1 MRQSTLLPAISG
13 LASHQGEAMRRR
25 RVVSLF
31 AALAVAGAVTISGQS
46 KPGADADL
54 AKIPAQKVWPLPPD
68 PARVTWIAAYSTSE
82 DLEGPPKKS
91 SLDAFRKVLL
101 GKNSTTNAATM
112 TRGLGK
118 PHGVAVDSSGRVF
131 VADTEQAA
139 VFVLD
144 LRARRFLQL
153 AGGQTQVALRI
164 PTGVAVDARDNIYVG
179 DNGHGA
185 IFVFGPDLNYF
196 GTLTKP
202 GDLETPTALAVDQ
215 GRDRLYAVDTR
226 RHAVVAFDLAK
237 GRLIKRI
244 GQKGS
249 DPGEFGWPQGIAVA
263 PDGKVYVSDTMNCR
277 VQVFDH
283 DLTWLRSFGSLGV
296 QPGQFRRPKG
306 IAVDGDGIV
315 YVVDSDFN
323 NFQMFD
329 EQGQALL
336 AVGQYGPRPGQMVLP
351 AGIATS
357 RDQRRVYVTEQV
369 TRRIQVFERV
379 RRDADQ
385 P

>member
-1 MRQSTLLPAISG
+1 MSTRQSILPTTPG
-13 LASHQGEAMRRR
+13 LAS
-25 RVVSLF
+25 LF
-31 AALAVAGAVTISGQS
+31 VALAAAGAVTVSGQS
-46 KPGADADL
+46 KPGSGADL
-54 AKIPAQKVWPLPPD
+54 SKTPAQTVWPLPPD
-68 PARVTWIAAYSTSE
+68 PARVAWVAAFSTRE

-91 SLDAFRKVLL
+91 TLDSIRKALL
-101 GKNSTTNAATM
+101 GKDSTANAGTV

-131 VADTEQAA
+131 VADTERSA

-164 PTGVAVDARDNIYVG
+164 PTGVAVDSRDNIYVG

-185 IFVFGPDLNYF
+185 IFVFGPDLDYL

-202 GDLETPTALAVDQ
+202 GDLETPTALAVDA

-226 RHAVVAFDLAK
+226 RHAVVSFDLAK
-237 GRLIKRI
+237 GRLIKRV
-244 GQKGS
+244 GKKGS
-249 DPGEFGWPQGIAVA
+249 EPGEFGWPQGIAVG
-263 PDGKVYVSDTMNCR
+263 PDGNVYVSDTMNYR
-277 VQVFDH
+277 VQVFDR

-296 QPGQFRRPKG
+296 EPGRFRRPKG

-329 EQGQALL
+329 DQGRVLL
-336 AVGQYGPRPGQMVLP
+336 AVGQYGARPGQMVLP
-351 AGIATS
+351 AGIAIS
-357 RDQRRVYVTEQV
+357 RDRRRIYVAEQV
-369 TRRIQVFERV
+369 TRRVQIFERV
-379 RRDADQ
+379 GTAAEQ